1 MTGSLTKESLIVKM
15 LVEAFYKLLALWFE
29 NLRRFVDSSNQDGDE
44 DGKMFTRRRPAV
56 GAGAFYFA
64 RTIAVDAVRSER
76 RETALHVAAKTGHV
90 RTCAVLIRQV

>member
-1 MTGSLTKESLIVKM
+1 M
-15 LVEAFYKLLALWFE
+15 LVEASNKLLALRLE

-64 RTIAVDAVRSER
+64 RTIVVDAVRSER

-90 RTCAVLIRQV
+90 RTCAVLIRQEFVKLVYSDI

>member
-1 MTGSLTKESLIVKM
+1 
-15 LVEAFYKLLALWFE
+15 
-29 NLRRFVDSSNQDGDE
+29 
-44 DGKMFTRRRPAV
+44 MFTRRRPAV

-90 RTCAVLIRQV
+90 RTCVVLIRQEFQV